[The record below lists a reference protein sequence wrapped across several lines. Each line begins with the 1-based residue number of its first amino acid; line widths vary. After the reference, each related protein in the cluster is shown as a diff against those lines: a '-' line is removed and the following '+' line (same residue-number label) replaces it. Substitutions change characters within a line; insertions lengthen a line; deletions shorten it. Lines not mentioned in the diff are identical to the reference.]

1 MIKEFKYYSETY
13 LSENDI
19 ITKIDSEKGKFEIKK
34 STDNKWEI
42 NYHDLN
48 SELFSSVDFSKYI
61 YNEIKNKY
69 FYPMIVE
76 YKNKIINI
84 ENKKNILKE
93 LNNVTFKYFKKIPQK
108 IKETNHVLK
117 TLKKGLELENL
128 EYEIKE
134 SVLYYLFKF
143 DDIKNNQPAKE
154 ESETFEIYDGWQ
166 IPTFIE
172 YKVEEIENYRKKIY
186 FNESINEN
194 KVSRNEIISMFREYL
209 SIPIYEMFEFDFL
222 ISGFYILNLNEEIEK
237 IEVNKEIKFYN
248 IITSSKRVL
257 ELKKFDE
264 NIKNDGRT
272 YDEAVGELFEYL
284 DKMKHKKEI
293 NRQEFENFVD
303 EIAFSEK
310 PKIFKTLKWY
320 IETNKIGFLEFLEGE
335 RDRIY
340 ISEKDI
346 LNTLGELFEY
356 SNLKRLS
363 EETNKVDK
371 VKETSKLE
379 FENEEKKLP
388 RKVTENH
395 NDNIYNWLF
404 FLLKKDNNSIFPKKE
419 FLEKIKFLD
428 GFERMRIFNV
438 IKSAVEHDNYCV
450 KFEEG
455 KTIRGYEVI
464 KAFGEMLGIAVE
476 EKVVENVKETE
487 VEEEKKFTP
496 QQLRKKK
503 FLERMK
509 SLEKKEF

>member
-34 STDNKWEI
+34 SIDNKWEI

-48 SELFSSVDFSKYI
+48 SKLFSSVDFSKYI

-93 LNNVTFKYFKKIPQK
+93 LNNATFEYFKKIPQK

-134 SVLYYLFKF
+134 SVLHYLFKF
-143 DDIKNNQPAKE
+143 DNIKNNQPTKE
-154 ESETFEIYDGWQ
+154 ESETSEIYDGWQ

-172 YKVEEIENYRKKIY
+172 YKVEKIENYRKKIY
-186 FNESINEN
+186 FKESINEN
-194 KVSRNEIISMFREYL
+194 KISLNEIISMFREYL
-209 SIPIYEMFEFDFL
+209 SIPMYEMFEFNFL
-222 ISGFYILNLNEEIEK
+222 ISGFYILNLNEEIEM

-264 NIKNDGRT
+264 NIKKDGRT
-272 YDEAVGELFEYL
+272 YDEVVGELFEYL

-293 NRQEFENFVD
+293 NRQEFENFMD

-310 PKIFKTLKWY
+310 PKIFNTLKWY
-320 IETNKIGFLEFLEGE
+320 IETNKIGFLELLEGE

-340 ISEKDI
+340 ISEKEI

-363 EETNKVDK
+363 EETNKIDK
-371 VKETSKLE
+371 IKETSE
-379 FENEEKKLP
+379 FKNEEKKLP
-388 RKVTENH
+388 KKIIENY
-395 NDNIYNWLF
+395 NDNIYNWLCS
-404 FLLKKDNNSIFPKKE
+404 LLKKDDKIIFPKND

-428 GFERMRIFNV
+428 GFDRMRTFNV

-455 KTIRGYEVI
+455 KIIEGYEVI
-464 KAFGEMLGIAVE
+464 KAFGEMLGIAIE
-476 EKVVENVKETE
+476 EKDAENVEETE
-487 VEEEKKFTP
+487 VEEEKKLTP
-496 QQLRKKK
+496 QQLRKKY
-503 FLERMK
+503 FLKRMK
-509 SLEKKEF
+509 GEDK

>member
-34 STDNKWEI
+34 SIDNKWEI

-48 SELFSSVDFSKYI
+48 SKLFSSVDFSKYI

-93 LNNVTFKYFKKIPQK
+93 LNNATFEYFKKIPQK

-134 SVLYYLFKF
+134 SVLHYLFKF
-143 DDIKNNQPAKE
+143 DNIKNNQPTKE
-154 ESETFEIYDGWQ
+154 ESETSEIYDGWQ

-172 YKVEEIENYRKKIY
+172 YKVEKIENYRKKIY
-186 FNESINEN
+186 FKESINEN
-194 KVSRNEIISMFREYL
+194 KISLNEIISMFREYL
-209 SIPIYEMFEFDFL
+209 SIPMYEMFEFNFL
-222 ISGFYILNLNEEIEK
+222 ISGFYILNLNEEIEM

-264 NIKNDGRT
+264 NIKKDGRT

-310 PKIFKTLKWY
+310 PKIFNTLKWY
-320 IETNKIGFLEFLEGE
+320 IETNKIGFLELLEGE

-340 ISEKDI
+340 ISEKEI

-363 EETNKVDK
+363 EETNKIDK
-371 VKETSKLE
+371 IKETSE
-379 FENEEKKLP
+379 FKNEEKKLP
-388 RKVTENH
+388 KKIIENY
-395 NDNIYNWLF
+395 NDNIYNWLCS
-404 FLLKKDNNSIFPKKE
+404 LLKKDDKIIFPKND

-428 GFERMRIFNV
+428 GFDRMRTFNV

-455 KTIRGYEVI
+455 KIIEGYEVI
-464 KAFGEMLGIAVE
+464 KAFGEMLGIVVE
-476 EKVVENVKETE
+476 EEVVENVEEKEVE
-487 VEEEKKFTP
+487 IEIEEEKTLTP
-496 QQLRKKK
+496 QQLRKKY
-503 FLERMK
+503 FLKRMK
-509 SLEKKEF
+509 NSE

>member
-1 MIKEFKYYSETY
+1 
-13 LSENDI
+13 
-19 ITKIDSEKGKFEIKK
+19 
-34 STDNKWEI
+34 
-42 NYHDLN
+42 
-48 SELFSSVDFSKYI
+48 
-61 YNEIKNKY
+61 
-69 FYPMIVE
+69 MIVE

-93 LNNVTFKYFKKIPQK
+93 LNNATFEYFKKIPQK

-134 SVLYYLFKF
+134 SVLHYLFKF
-143 DDIKNNQPAKE
+143 DNIKNNQPTKE
-154 ESETFEIYDGWQ
+154 ESETSEIYDGWQ

-172 YKVEEIENYRKKIY
+172 YKVEKIENYRKKIY
-186 FNESINEN
+186 FKESINEN
-194 KVSRNEIISMFREYL
+194 KISLNEIISMFREYL
-209 SIPIYEMFEFDFL
+209 SIPMYEMFEFNFL
-222 ISGFYILNLNEEIEK
+222 ISGFYILNLNEEIEM

-264 NIKNDGRT
+264 NIKKDGRT
-272 YDEAVGELFEYL
+272 YDEVVGELFEYL

-310 PKIFKTLKWY
+310 PKIFNTLKWY
-320 IETNKIGFLEFLEGE
+320 IETNKIGFLELLEGE

-340 ISEKDI
+340 ISEKEI

-363 EETNKVDK
+363 EETNKIDK
-371 VKETSKLE
+371 IKETSE
-379 FENEEKKLP
+379 FKNEEKKLP
-388 RKVTENH
+388 KKIIENY
-395 NDNIYNWLF
+395 NDNIYNWLCS
-404 FLLKKDNNSIFPKKE
+404 LLKKDDKIIFPKND

-428 GFERMRIFNV
+428 GFDRMRTFNV

-455 KTIRGYEVI
+455 KIIEGYEVI

-476 EKVVENVKETE
+476 EKDAENVEETE
-487 VEEEKKFTP
+487 VEEEKKLTP
-496 QQLRKKK
+496 QQLRKKY
-503 FLERMK
+503 FLKRMK
-509 SLEKKEF
+509 GEDK

>member
-34 STDNKWEI
+34 SIDNKWEI

-48 SELFSSVDFSKYI
+48 SKLFSSVDFSKYI

-93 LNNVTFKYFKKIPQK
+93 LNNATFEYFKKIPQK

-134 SVLYYLFKF
+134 SVLHYLFKF
-143 DDIKNNQPAKE
+143 DNIKNNQPTKE
-154 ESETFEIYDGWQ
+154 ESETSEIYDGWQ

-172 YKVEEIENYRKKIY
+172 YKVEKIENYRKKIY
-186 FNESINEN
+186 FKESINEN
-194 KVSRNEIISMFREYL
+194 KISLNKTISMFREYL
-209 SIPIYEMFEFDFL
+209 SIPMYEMFEFNFL
-222 ISGFYILNLNEEIEK
+222 ISGFYILNLNEEIEM

-264 NIKNDGRT
+264 NIKKDGRT
-272 YDEAVGELFEYL
+272 YDEVVGELFEYL

-293 NRQEFENFVD
+293 NRQEFENFMD

-310 PKIFKTLKWY
+310 PKIFNTLKWY
-320 IETNKIGFLEFLEGE
+320 IETNKIGFLELLEGE

-340 ISEKDI
+340 ISEKEI

-363 EETNKVDK
+363 EETNKIDK
-371 VKETSKLE
+371 IKETSE
-379 FENEEKKLP
+379 FKNEEKKLP
-388 RKVTENH
+388 KKIIENY
-395 NDNIYNWLF
+395 NDNIYNWLCS
-404 FLLKKDNNSIFPKKE
+404 LLKKDDKIIFPKND

-428 GFERMRIFNV
+428 GFDRMRTFNV

-455 KTIRGYEVI
+455 KIIEGYEVI
-464 KAFGEMLGIAVE
+464 KAFGEMLGIAIE
-476 EKVVENVKETE
+476 EKDAENVEETE
-487 VEEEKKFTP
+487 VEEEKKLTP
-496 QQLRKKK
+496 QQLRKKY
-503 FLERMK
+503 FLKRMK
-509 SLEKKEF
+509 GEDK

>member
-48 SELFSSVDFSKYI
+48 SKLFSSVDFSKYI

-93 LNNVTFKYFKKIPQK
+93 LNNATFEYFKKIPQK

-143 DDIKNNQPAKE
+143 YDIKNNQFAKE

-172 YKVEEIENYRKKIY
+172 YKVEKIENYRKKIY
-186 FNESINEN
+186 FKESINEN
-194 KVSRNEIISMFREYL
+194 KISLNEIISMFREYL
-209 SIPIYEMFEFDFL
+209 SIPMYEMFEFNFL
-222 ISGFYILNLNEEIEK
+222 ISGFYILNLNEEIEM

-248 IITSSKRVL
+248 VITSSKRVL
-257 ELKKFDE
+257 ELKKFDG

-310 PKIFKTLKWY
+310 PKIFNTLKWY
-320 IETNKIGFLEFLEGE
+320 IETNKIGFLELLEGE

-340 ISEKDI
+340 ISEKEI

-371 VKETSKLE
+371 VKETSE
-379 FENEEKKLP
+379 FKNEEKKLP
-388 RKVTENH
+388 KKIIENY
-395 NDNIYNWLF
+395 NDNIYNWLCS
-404 FLLKKDNNSIFPKKE
+404 LLKKDDKIIFPKND

-428 GFERMRIFNV
+428 GFDRMRTFNV

-455 KTIRGYEVI
+455 KIIEGYEVI
-464 KAFGEMLGIAVE
+464 KAFGEMLGIAIEEKDAENVE
-476 EKVVENVKETE
+476 ET
-487 VEEEKKFTP
+487 
-496 QQLRKKK
+496 
-503 FLERMK
+503 
-509 SLEKKEF
+509 

>member
-48 SELFSSVDFSKYI
+48 SKLFSSVDFSKYI

-93 LNNVTFKYFKKIPQK
+93 LNNATFEYFKKIPQK

-143 DDIKNNQPAKE
+143 YDIKNNQFAKE

-172 YKVEEIENYRKKIY
+172 YKVEKIENYRKKIY
-186 FNESINEN
+186 FKESINEN
-194 KVSRNEIISMFREYL
+194 KISLNEIISMFREYL
-209 SIPIYEMFEFDFL
+209 SIPMYEMFEFNFL
-222 ISGFYILNLNEEIEK
+222 ISGFYILNLNEEIEM

-248 IITSSKRVL
+248 VITSSKRVL
-257 ELKKFDE
+257 ELKKFDG

-310 PKIFKTLKWY
+310 PKIFNTLKWY
-320 IETNKIGFLEFLEGE
+320 IETNKIGFLELLEGE

-340 ISEKDI
+340 ISEKEI

-371 VKETSKLE
+371 VKETSE
-379 FENEEKKLP
+379 FKNEEKKLP
-388 RKVTENH
+388 KKIIENY
-395 NDNIYNWLF
+395 NDNIYNWLCS
-404 FLLKKDNNSIFPKKE
+404 LLKKDDKIIFPKND

-428 GFERMRIFNV
+428 GFDRMRTFNV
-438 IKSAVEHDNYCV
+438 INSAVEHDNYCV

-455 KTIRGYEVI
+455 KIIEGYEVI
-464 KAFGEMLGIAVE
+464 KAFGEMLGIAIEEKDAENVE
-476 EKVVENVKETE
+476 ET
-487 VEEEKKFTP
+487 
-496 QQLRKKK
+496 
-503 FLERMK
+503 
-509 SLEKKEF
+509 

>member
-34 STDNKWEI
+34 SIDNKWEI

-48 SELFSSVDFSKYI
+48 SKLFSSVDFSKYI

-93 LNNVTFKYFKKIPQK
+93 LNNATFEYFKKIPQK

-143 DDIKNNQPAKE
+143 YDIKNNQFAKE

-172 YKVEEIENYRKKIY
+172 YKVEKIENYRKKIY
-186 FNESINEN
+186 FKESINEN
-194 KVSRNEIISMFREYL
+194 KISLNEIISMFREYL
-209 SIPIYEMFEFDFL
+209 SIPMYEMFEFNFL
-222 ISGFYILNLNEEIEK
+222 ISGFYILNLNEEIEM

-248 IITSSKRVL
+248 VITSSKRVL
-257 ELKKFDE
+257 ELKKFDG

-310 PKIFKTLKWY
+310 PKIFNTLKWY
-320 IETNKIGFLEFLEGE
+320 IETNKIGFLELLEGE

-340 ISEKDI
+340 ISEKEI

-371 VKETSKLE
+371 VKETSE
-379 FENEEKKLP
+379 FKNEEKKLP
-388 RKVTENH
+388 KKIIENY
-395 NDNIYNWLF
+395 NDNIYNWLCS
-404 FLLKKDNNSIFPKKE
+404 LLKKDDKIIFPKND

-428 GFERMRIFNV
+428 GFDRMRTFNV

-455 KTIRGYEVI
+455 KIIEGYEVI
-464 KAFGEMLGIAVE
+464 KAFGEMLGIAIEEKDAENVE
-476 EKVVENVKETE
+476 ET
-487 VEEEKKFTP
+487 
-496 QQLRKKK
+496 
-503 FLERMK
+503 
-509 SLEKKEF
+509 

>member
-48 SELFSSVDFSKYI
+48 SKLFSSVDFSKYI

-93 LNNVTFKYFKKIPQK
+93 LNNATFEYFKKIPQK

-143 DDIKNNQPAKE
+143 YDIKNNQFAKE

-172 YKVEEIENYRKKIY
+172 YKVEKIENYRKKIY
-186 FNESINEN
+186 FKESINEN
-194 KVSRNEIISMFREYL
+194 KISLNEIISMFREYL
-209 SIPIYEMFEFDFL
+209 SIPMYEMFEFNFL
-222 ISGFYILNLNEEIEK
+222 ISGFYILNLNEEIEM

-248 IITSSKRVL
+248 VITSSKRVL
-257 ELKKFDE
+257 ELKKFDG

-284 DKMKHKKEI
+284 DKMKHKREI

-303 EIAFSEK
+303 EIAFTEK
-310 PKIFKTLKWY
+310 PKIFNTLKWY
-320 IETNKIGFLEFLEGE
+320 IETNKIGFLELLEGE

-340 ISEKDI
+340 ISEKEI

-371 VKETSKLE
+371 VKETSE
-379 FENEEKKLP
+379 FKNEEKKLP
-388 RKVTENH
+388 KKIIENY
-395 NDNIYNWLF
+395 NDNIYNWLCS
-404 FLLKKDNNSIFPKKE
+404 LLKKDDKIIFPKND

-428 GFERMRIFNV
+428 GFDRMRTFNV

-455 KTIRGYEVI
+455 KIIEGYEVI
-464 KAFGEMLGIAVE
+464 KAFGEMLGIAIEEKDAENVE
-476 EKVVENVKETE
+476 ET
-487 VEEEKKFTP
+487 
-496 QQLRKKK
+496 
-503 FLERMK
+503 
-509 SLEKKEF
+509 

>member
-34 STDNKWEI
+34 SIDNKWEI

-48 SELFSSVDFSKYI
+48 SKLFSSVDFSKYI

-93 LNNVTFKYFKKIPQK
+93 LNNATFEYFKKIPQK

-134 SVLYYLFKF
+134 SVLHYLFKF
-143 DDIKNNQPAKE
+143 DNIKNNQPTKE
-154 ESETFEIYDGWQ
+154 ESETSEIYDGWQ

-172 YKVEEIENYRKKIY
+172 YKVEKIENYRKKIY
-186 FNESINEN
+186 FKESINEN
-194 KVSRNEIISMFREYL
+194 KISLNETISMFREYL
-209 SIPIYEMFEFDFL
+209 SISMYEMFEFNFL
-222 ISGFYILNLNEEIEK
+222 ISGFYILNLNEEIEM

-264 NIKNDGRT
+264 NIKKDGRT
-272 YDEAVGELFEYL
+272 YDEVVGELFEYL

-293 NRQEFENFVD
+293 NRQEFENFMD

-310 PKIFKTLKWY
+310 PKIFNTLKWY
-320 IETNKIGFLEFLEGE
+320 IETNKIGFLELLEGE

-340 ISEKDI
+340 ISEKEI

-363 EETNKVDK
+363 EETNKIDK
-371 VKETSKLE
+371 IKETSE
-379 FENEEKKLP
+379 FKNEEKKLP
-388 RKVTENH
+388 KKIIENY
-395 NDNIYNWLF
+395 NDNIYNWLCS
-404 FLLKKDNNSIFPKKE
+404 LLKKDDKIIFPKND

-428 GFERMRIFNV
+428 GFDRMRTFNV

-455 KTIRGYEVI
+455 KIIEGYEVI
-464 KAFGEMLGIAVE
+464 KAFGEMLGIAIE
-476 EKVVENVKETE
+476 EKDAENVEETE
-487 VEEEKKFTP
+487 VEEEKKLTP
-496 QQLRKKK
+496 QQLRKKY
-503 FLERMK
+503 FLKRMK
-509 SLEKKEF
+509 GEDK

>member
-34 STDNKWEI
+34 SIDNKWEI

-48 SELFSSVDFSKYI
+48 SKLFSSVDFSKYI

-93 LNNVTFKYFKKIPQK
+93 LNNATFEYFKKIPQK

-134 SVLYYLFKF
+134 SVLHYLFKF
-143 DDIKNNQPAKE
+143 DNIKNNQPTKE
-154 ESETFEIYDGWQ
+154 ESETSEIYDGWQ

-172 YKVEEIENYRKKIY
+172 YKVEKIENYRKKIY
-186 FNESINEN
+186 FKESINEN
-194 KVSRNEIISMFREYL
+194 KISLNETISMFREYL
-209 SIPIYEMFEFDFL
+209 SIPMYEMFEFNFL
-222 ISGFYILNLNEEIEK
+222 ISGFYILNLNEEIEM

-264 NIKNDGRT
+264 NIKKDGRT
-272 YDEAVGELFEYL
+272 YDEVVGELFEYL

-293 NRQEFENFVD
+293 NRQEFENFMD

-310 PKIFKTLKWY
+310 PKIFNTLKWY
-320 IETNKIGFLEFLEGE
+320 IETNKIGFLELLEGE

-340 ISEKDI
+340 ISEKEI

-363 EETNKVDK
+363 EETNKIDK
-371 VKETSKLE
+371 IKETSE
-379 FENEEKKLP
+379 FKNEEKKLP
-388 RKVTENH
+388 KKIIENY
-395 NDNIYNWLF
+395 NDNIYNWLCS
-404 FLLKKDNNSIFPKKE
+404 LLKKDDKIIFPKND

-428 GFERMRIFNV
+428 GFDRMRTFNV

-455 KTIRGYEVI
+455 KIIEGYEVI
-464 KAFGEMLGIAVE
+464 KAFGEMLGIAIE
-476 EKVVENVKETE
+476 EKDAENVEETE
-487 VEEEKKFTP
+487 VEEEKKLAP
-496 QQLRKKK
+496 QQLRKKY
-503 FLERMK
+503 FLKRMK
-509 SLEKKEF
+509 GEDK

>member
-48 SELFSSVDFSKYI
+48 SKLFSSVDFSKYI

-93 LNNVTFKYFKKIPQK
+93 LNNATFEYFKKIPQK

-134 SVLYYLFKF
+134 SVLHYLFKF
-143 DDIKNNQPAKE
+143 DNIKNNQPTKE
-154 ESETFEIYDGWQ
+154 ESETSEIYDGWQ

-172 YKVEEIENYRKKIY
+172 YKVEKIENYRKKIY
-186 FNESINEN
+186 FKESINEN
-194 KVSRNEIISMFREYL
+194 NISLNETISMFREYL
-209 SIPIYEMFEFDFL
+209 SIPMYEMFEFNFL
-222 ISGFYILNLNEEIEK
+222 ISGFYILNLNEEIEM

-264 NIKNDGRT
+264 NIKKDGRT
-272 YDEAVGELFEYL
+272 YDEVVGELFEYL

-293 NRQEFENFVD
+293 NRQEFENFMD

-310 PKIFKTLKWY
+310 PKIFNTLKWY
-320 IETNKIGFLEFLEGE
+320 IETNKIGFLELLEGE

-340 ISEKDI
+340 ISEKEI

-363 EETNKVDK
+363 EETNKIDK
-371 VKETSKLE
+371 IKETSE
-379 FENEEKKLP
+379 FKNEEKKLP
-388 RKVTENH
+388 KKIIENY
-395 NDNIYNWLF
+395 NDNIYNWLCS
-404 FLLKKDNNSIFPKKE
+404 LLKKDDKIIFPKND

-428 GFERMRIFNV
+428 GFDRMRTFNV

-487 VEEEKKFTP
+487 VEEEKKLTP
-496 QQLRKKK
+496 QQLRKKY
-503 FLERMK
+503 FLKRMK
-509 SLEKKEF
+509 GEDK

>member
-48 SELFSSVDFSKYI
+48 SKLFSSVDFSKYI

-93 LNNVTFKYFKKIPQK
+93 LNNATFEYFKKIPQK

-143 DDIKNNQPAKE
+143 YDIKNNQFAKE

-172 YKVEEIENYRKKIY
+172 YKVEKIENYRKKIY
-186 FNESINEN
+186 FKESINEN
-194 KVSRNEIISMFREYL
+194 KISLNEIISMFREYL
-209 SIPIYEMFEFDFL
+209 SIPMYEMFEFNFL
-222 ISGFYILNLNEEIEK
+222 ISGFYILNLNEEIEM

-248 IITSSKRVL
+248 VITSSKRVL
-257 ELKKFDE
+257 ELKKFDG

-310 PKIFKTLKWY
+310 PKIFNTLKWY
-320 IETNKIGFLEFLEGE
+320 IETNKIGFLELLEGE

-340 ISEKDI
+340 ISEKEI

-371 VKETSKLE
+371 VKETSE
-379 FENEEKKLP
+379 FKNEEKKLP
-388 RKVTENH
+388 KKIIENY
-395 NDNIYNWLF
+395 NDNIYNWLCS
-404 FLLKKDNNSIFPKKE
+404 LLKKDDKIIFPKND

-428 GFERMRIFNV
+428 GFDRMRTFNV

-455 KTIRGYEVI
+455 KIIEGYEVI

-476 EKVVENVKETE
+476 EETGEKVEEK
-487 VEEEKKFTP
+487 EEEKKLTP
-496 QQLRKKK
+496 QQLRKKY
-503 FLERMK
+503 FLKRMK
-509 SLEKKEF
+509 NSE

>member
-34 STDNKWEI
+34 SIDNKWEI

-48 SELFSSVDFSKYI
+48 SKLFSSVDFSKYI

-93 LNNVTFKYFKKIPQK
+93 LNNATFEYFKKIPQK

-134 SVLYYLFKF
+134 SVLHYLFKF
-143 DDIKNNQPAKE
+143 DNIKNNQPTKE
-154 ESETFEIYDGWQ
+154 ESETSEIYDGWQ

-172 YKVEEIENYRKKIY
+172 YKVEKIENYRKKIY
-186 FNESINEN
+186 FKESINEN
-194 KVSRNEIISMFREYL
+194 KISLNETISMFREYL
-209 SIPIYEMFEFDFL
+209 SIPMYEMFEFNFL
-222 ISGFYILNLNEEIEK
+222 ISGFYILNLNEEIEM

-264 NIKNDGRT
+264 NIKKDGRT
-272 YDEAVGELFEYL
+272 YDEVVGELFEYL

-293 NRQEFENFVD
+293 NRQEFENFMD

-310 PKIFKTLKWY
+310 PKIFNTLKWY
-320 IETNKIGFLEFLEGE
+320 IETNKIGFLELLEGE

-340 ISEKDI
+340 ISEKEI

-363 EETNKVDK
+363 EETNKIDK
-371 VKETSKLE
+371 IKETSE
-379 FENEEKKLP
+379 FKNEEKKLP
-388 RKVTENH
+388 KKIIENY
-395 NDNIYNWLF
+395 NDNIYNWLCS
-404 FLLKKDNNSIFPKKE
+404 LLKKDDKIIFPKND

-428 GFERMRIFNV
+428 GFDRMRTFNV

-455 KTIRGYEVI
+455 KIIEGYEVI
-464 KAFGEMLGIAVE
+464 KAFGEMLGIAIE
-476 EKVVENVKETE
+476 EKDAENVEETE
-487 VEEEKKFTP
+487 VEEEKKLTP
-496 QQLRKKK
+496 QQLRKKY
-503 FLERMK
+503 FLKRMK
-509 SLEKKEF
+509 GEDK

>member
-34 STDNKWEI
+34 SIDNKWEI

-48 SELFSSVDFSKYI
+48 SKLFSSVDFSKYI

-93 LNNVTFKYFKKIPQK
+93 LNNATFEYFKKIPQK

-134 SVLYYLFKF
+134 SVLHYLFKF
-143 DDIKNNQPAKE
+143 DNIKNNQPTKE
-154 ESETFEIYDGWQ
+154 ESETSEIYDGWQ

-172 YKVEEIENYRKKIY
+172 YKVEKIENYRKKIY
-186 FNESINEN
+186 FKESINEN
-194 KVSRNEIISMFREYL
+194 KISLNETISMFREYL
-209 SIPIYEMFEFDFL
+209 SIPMYEMFEFNFL
-222 ISGFYILNLNEEIEK
+222 ISGFYILNLNEEIEM

-264 NIKNDGRT
+264 NIKKDGRT
-272 YDEAVGELFEYL
+272 YDEVVGELFEYL

-293 NRQEFENFVD
+293 NRQEFENFMD

-310 PKIFKTLKWY
+310 PKIFNTLKWY
-320 IETNKIGFLEFLEGE
+320 IETNKIGFLELLEGE

-340 ISEKDI
+340 ISEKEI

-363 EETNKVDK
+363 EETNKIDK
-371 VKETSKLE
+371 IKETSE
-379 FENEEKKLP
+379 FKNEEKKLP
-388 RKVTENH
+388 KKIIENY
-395 NDNIYNWLF
+395 NDNIYNWLCS
-404 FLLKKDNNSIFPKKE
+404 LLKKDDKIIFPKND

-428 GFERMRIFNV
+428 GFDRMRTFNV

-450 KFEEG
+450 KFEEDR
-455 KTIRGYEVI
+455 TIRGYEVI
-464 KAFGEMLGIAVE
+464 KAFGEMLGIAIE
-476 EKVVENVKETE
+476 EKDAENVEETE
-487 VEEEKKFTP
+487 VEEEKKLTP
-496 QQLRKKK
+496 QQLRKKY
-503 FLERMK
+503 FLKRMK
-509 SLEKKEF
+509 GEDK

>member
-48 SELFSSVDFSKYI
+48 SKLFSSVDFSKYI

-93 LNNVTFKYFKKIPQK
+93 LNNATFEYFKKIPQK

-172 YKVEEIENYRKKIY
+172 YKVEKIENYRKKIY
-186 FNESINEN
+186 FKESINEN
-194 KVSRNEIISMFREYL
+194 KISLNEIISMFREYL
-209 SIPIYEMFEFDFL
+209 SIPMYEMFEFNFL
-222 ISGFYILNLNEEIEK
+222 ISGFYILNLNEEIEM

-248 IITSSKRVL
+248 VITSSKRVL

-310 PKIFKTLKWY
+310 PKIFNTLKWY

-340 ISEKDI
+340 ISEKEI

-371 VKETSKLE
+371 VKETSE
-379 FENEEKKLP
+379 FKNEEKKLP
-388 RKVTENH
+388 KKIIENY
-395 NDNIYNWLF
+395 NDNIYNWLCS
-404 FLLKKDNNSIFPKKE
+404 LLKKDDKIIFPKND

-428 GFERMRIFNV
+428 GFDRMRTFNV

-455 KTIRGYEVI
+455 KIIEGYEVI
-464 KAFGEMLGIAVE
+464 KAFGEMLGIAIEEKDAENVE
-476 EKVVENVKETE
+476 ET
-487 VEEEKKFTP
+487 
-496 QQLRKKK
+496 
-503 FLERMK
+503 
-509 SLEKKEF
+509 

>member
-34 STDNKWEI
+34 SIDNKWEI

-48 SELFSSVDFSKYI
+48 SKLFSSVDFSKYI

-93 LNNVTFKYFKKIPQK
+93 LNNATFEYFKKIPQK

-134 SVLYYLFKF
+134 SVLHYLFKF
-143 DDIKNNQPAKE
+143 DNIKNNQPTKE
-154 ESETFEIYDGWQ
+154 ESETSEIYDGWQ

-172 YKVEEIENYRKKIY
+172 YKVEKIENYRKKIY
-186 FNESINEN
+186 FKESINEN
-194 KVSRNEIISMFREYL
+194 KISLNETISMFREYL
-209 SIPIYEMFEFDFL
+209 SIPMYEMFEFNFL
-222 ISGFYILNLNEEIEK
+222 ISGFYILNLNEEIEM

-264 NIKNDGRT
+264 NIKKDGRT
-272 YDEAVGELFEYL
+272 YDEVVGELFEYL

-293 NRQEFENFVD
+293 NRQEFENFMD

-310 PKIFKTLKWY
+310 PKIFNTLKWY
-320 IETNKIGFLEFLEGE
+320 IETNKIGFLELLEGE

-340 ISEKDI
+340 ISEKEI

-363 EETNKVDK
+363 EETNKIDK
-371 VKETSKLE
+371 IKETSE
-379 FENEEKKLP
+379 FKNEEKKLP
-388 RKVTENH
+388 KKIIENY
-395 NDNIYNWLF
+395 NDNIYNWLCS
-404 FLLKKDNNSIFPKKE
+404 LLKKDDKIIFPKND

-428 GFERMRIFNV
+428 GFDRMRTFNV

-455 KTIRGYEVI
+455 NTIRGYEVI
-464 KAFGEMLGIAVE
+464 KAFGKMLGIAVE
-476 EKVVENVKETE
+476 DEVVENVEETE
-487 VEEEKKFTP
+487 VEEEKKLTP
-496 QQLRKKK
+496 Q
-503 FLERMK
+503 
-509 SLEKKEF
+509 

>member
-48 SELFSSVDFSKYI
+48 SKLFSSVDFSKYI

-93 LNNVTFKYFKKIPQK
+93 LNNATFEYFKKIPQK

-143 DDIKNNQPAKE
+143 YDIKNNQFAKE

-172 YKVEEIENYRKKIY
+172 YKVEKIENYRKKIY
-186 FNESINEN
+186 FKESINEN
-194 KVSRNEIISMFREYL
+194 KISLNEIISMFREYL
-209 SIPIYEMFEFDFL
+209 SIPMYEMFEFNFL
-222 ISGFYILNLNEEIEK
+222 ISGFYILNLNEEIEM

-248 IITSSKRVL
+248 VITSSKRVL
-257 ELKKFDE
+257 ELKKFDG

-310 PKIFKTLKWY
+310 PKIFNTLKWY
-320 IETNKIGFLEFLEGE
+320 IETNKIGFLELLEGE

-340 ISEKDI
+340 ISEKEI

-371 VKETSKLE
+371 VKETSE
-379 FENEEKKLP
+379 FKNEEKKLP
-388 RKVTENH
+388 KKIIENY
-395 NDNIYNWLF
+395 NDNIYNWLCS
-404 FLLKKDNNSIFPKKE
+404 LLKKDDKIIFPKND

-428 GFERMRIFNV
+428 GFDRMRTFNV

-455 KTIRGYEVI
+455 KIIEGYEVI
-464 KAFGEMLGIAVE
+464 KAFGEMLGIAIE
-476 EKVVENVKETE
+476 EKDAENVEETE
-487 VEEEKKFTP
+487 VEEEKKLTP
-496 QQLRKKK
+496 QQLRKKY
-503 FLERMK
+503 FLKRMK
-509 SLEKKEF
+509 GEDK

>member
-34 STDNKWEI
+34 SIDNKWEI

-48 SELFSSVDFSKYI
+48 SKLFSSVDFSKYI

-93 LNNVTFKYFKKIPQK
+93 LNNATFEYFKKIPQK

-134 SVLYYLFKF
+134 SVLHYLFKF
-143 DDIKNNQPAKE
+143 DNIKNNQPTKE
-154 ESETFEIYDGWQ
+154 ESETSEIYDGWQ

-172 YKVEEIENYRKKIY
+172 YKVEKIENYRKKIY
-186 FNESINEN
+186 FKESINEN
-194 KVSRNEIISMFREYL
+194 KISLNETISMFREYL
-209 SIPIYEMFEFDFL
+209 SIPMYEMFEFNFL
-222 ISGFYILNLNEEIEK
+222 ISGFYILNLNEEIEM

-264 NIKNDGRT
+264 NIKKDGRT
-272 YDEAVGELFEYL
+272 YDEVVGELFEYL

-310 PKIFKTLKWY
+310 PKIFNTLKWY
-320 IETNKIGFLEFLEGE
+320 IETNKIGFLELLEGE

-340 ISEKDI
+340 ISEKEI

-363 EETNKVDK
+363 EETNKIDK
-371 VKETSKLE
+371 IKETSE
-379 FENEEKKLP
+379 FKNEEKKLP
-388 RKVTENH
+388 KKIIENY
-395 NDNIYNWLF
+395 NDNIYNWLCS
-404 FLLKKDNNSIFPKKE
+404 LLKKDDKIIFPKND

-428 GFERMRIFNV
+428 GFDRMRTFNV

-455 KTIRGYEVI
+455 KIIEGYEVI
-464 KAFGEMLGIAVE
+464 KAFGEMLGIAIEEKDAENVE
-476 EKVVENVKETE
+476 ET
-487 VEEEKKFTP
+487 
-496 QQLRKKK
+496 
-503 FLERMK
+503 
-509 SLEKKEF
+509 

>member
-34 STDNKWEI
+34 SIDNKWEI

-48 SELFSSVDFSKYI
+48 SKLFSSVDFSKYI

-93 LNNVTFKYFKKIPQK
+93 LNNATFEYFKKIPQK

-134 SVLYYLFKF
+134 SVLHYLFKF
-143 DDIKNNQPAKE
+143 DNIKNNQPTKE
-154 ESETFEIYDGWQ
+154 ESETSEIYDGWQ

-172 YKVEEIENYRKKIY
+172 YKVEKIENYRKKIY
-186 FNESINEN
+186 FKESINEN
-194 KVSRNEIISMFREYL
+194 KISLNEIISMFREYL
-209 SIPIYEMFEFDFL
+209 SIPMYEMFEFNFL
-222 ISGFYILNLNEEIEK
+222 ISGFYILNLNEEIEM

-264 NIKNDGRT
+264 NIKKDGRT
-272 YDEAVGELFEYL
+272 YDEVVGELFEYL

-293 NRQEFENFVD
+293 NRQEFENFMD

-310 PKIFKTLKWY
+310 PKIFNTLKWY
-320 IETNKIGFLEFLEGE
+320 IETNKIGFLELLEGE

-340 ISEKDI
+340 ISEKEI

-363 EETNKVDK
+363 EETNKIDK
-371 VKETSKLE
+371 IKETSE
-379 FENEEKKLP
+379 FKNEEKKLP
-388 RKVTENH
+388 KKIIENY
-395 NDNIYNWLF
+395 NDNIYNWLCS
-404 FLLKKDNNSIFPKKE
+404 LLKKDDKIIFPKND

-428 GFERMRIFNV
+428 GFDRMRTFNV

-450 KFEEG
+450 KFEEDR
-455 KTIRGYEVI
+455 TIRGYEVI
-464 KAFGEMLGIAVE
+464 KAFGEMLGIAIE
-476 EKVVENVKETE
+476 EKDAENVEETE
-487 VEEEKKFTP
+487 VEEEKKLTP
-496 QQLRKKK
+496 QQLRKKY
-503 FLERMK
+503 FLKRMK
-509 SLEKKEF
+509 GEDK

>member
-34 STDNKWEI
+34 SIDNKWEI

-48 SELFSSVDFSKYI
+48 SKLFSSVDFSKYI

-93 LNNVTFKYFKKIPQK
+93 LNNATFEYFKKIPQK

-143 DDIKNNQPAKE
+143 YDIKNNQFAKE

-172 YKVEEIENYRKKIY
+172 YKVEKIENYRKKIY
-186 FNESINEN
+186 FKESINEN
-194 KVSRNEIISMFREYL
+194 KISLNEIISMFREYL
-209 SIPIYEMFEFDFL
+209 SIPMYEMFEFNFL
-222 ISGFYILNLNEEIEK
+222 ISGFYILNLNEEIEM

-248 IITSSKRVL
+248 VITSSKRVL
-257 ELKKFDE
+257 ELKKFDG

-310 PKIFKTLKWY
+310 PKIFNTLKWY
-320 IETNKIGFLEFLEGE
+320 IETNKIGFLELLEGE

-340 ISEKDI
+340 ISEKEI

-371 VKETSKLE
+371 VKETSE
-379 FENEEKKLP
+379 FKNEEKKLP
-388 RKVTENH
+388 KKIIENYS
-395 NDNIYNWLF
+395 DNIYNWLCS
-404 FLLKKDNNSIFPKKE
+404 LLRKDDKIIFPKEE
-419 FLEKIKFLD
+419 FLERVKLFDEAEKL
-428 GFERMRIFNV
+428 RTFNV
-438 IKSAVEHDNYCV
+438 IKLAVEHDNYCV
-450 KFEEG
+450 KFEED
-455 KTIRGYEVI
+455 KTIRGYEVA
-464 KAFGEMLGIAVE
+464 KAFGEMLGIEVEDEIVKKIE
-476 EKVVENVKETE
+476 EKE
-487 VEEEKKFTP
+487 VEEEKKLTP
-496 QQLRKKK
+496 QQLRKKY
-503 FLERMK
+503 FLKRMK
-509 SLEKKEF
+509 GEDK

>member
-48 SELFSSVDFSKYI
+48 SKLFSSVDFSKYI

-93 LNNVTFKYFKKIPQK
+93 LNNATFEYFKKIPQK

-143 DDIKNNQPAKE
+143 YDIKNNQFAKE

-172 YKVEEIENYRKKIY
+172 YKVEKIENYRKKIY
-186 FNESINEN
+186 FKESINEN
-194 KVSRNEIISMFREYL
+194 KISLNEIISMFREYL
-209 SIPIYEMFEFDFL
+209 SIPMYEMFEFNFL
-222 ISGFYILNLNEEIEK
+222 ISGFYILNLNEEIEM

-248 IITSSKRVL
+248 VITSSKRVL
-257 ELKKFDE
+257 ELKKFDG

-310 PKIFKTLKWY
+310 PKIFNTLKWY
-320 IETNKIGFLEFLEGE
+320 IETNKIGFLELLEGE

-340 ISEKDI
+340 ISEKEI
-346 LNTLGELFEY
+346 LNTLGKLFEY

-363 EETNKVDK
+363 EEANKVDK
-371 VKETSKLE
+371 VKETSE
-379 FENEEKKLP
+379 FKNEEKKLP
-388 RKVTENH
+388 KKIIENY
-395 NDNIYNWLF
+395 NDNIYNWLCS
-404 FLLKKDNNSIFPKKE
+404 LLKKDDKIIFPKND

-428 GFERMRIFNV
+428 GFDRMRTFNV

-455 KTIRGYEVI
+455 KIIEGYEVI
-464 KAFGEMLGIAVE
+464 KAFGEMLGIAIEEKDAENVE
-476 EKVVENVKETE
+476 ET
-487 VEEEKKFTP
+487 
-496 QQLRKKK
+496 
-503 FLERMK
+503 
-509 SLEKKEF
+509 

>member
-34 STDNKWEI
+34 SIDNKWEI

-48 SELFSSVDFSKYI
+48 SKLFSSVDFSKYI

-93 LNNVTFKYFKKIPQK
+93 LNNATFEYFKKIPQK

-134 SVLYYLFKF
+134 SVLHYLFKF
-143 DDIKNNQPAKE
+143 DNIKNNQPTKE
-154 ESETFEIYDGWQ
+154 ESETSEIYDGWQ

-172 YKVEEIENYRKKIY
+172 YKVEKIENYRKKIY
-186 FNESINEN
+186 FKESINEN
-194 KVSRNEIISMFREYL
+194 KISLNEIISMFREYL
-209 SIPIYEMFEFDFL
+209 SIPMYEMFEFNFL
-222 ISGFYILNLNEEIEK
+222 ISGFYILNLNEEIEM

-310 PKIFKTLKWY
+310 PKIFNTLKWY
-320 IETNKIGFLEFLEGE
+320 IETNKIGFLELLEGE

-340 ISEKDI
+340 ISEKEI

-363 EETNKVDK
+363 EETNKIDK
-371 VKETSKLE
+371 IKETSE
-379 FENEEKKLP
+379 FKNEEKKLP
-388 RKVTENH
+388 KKIIENYS
-395 NDNIYNWLF
+395 DNIYNWLCS
-404 FLLKKDNNSIFPKKE
+404 LLRKDDKIIFPKEE
-419 FLEKIKFLD
+419 FLERVKLFDEAEKL
-428 GFERMRIFNV
+428 RTFNV
-438 IKSAVEHDNYCV
+438 IKLAVEHDNYCV
-450 KFEEG
+450 KFEED
-455 KTIRGYEVI
+455 KTIRGYEVA
-464 KAFGEMLGIAVE
+464 KAFGEMLGIEVEDEIVKKIE
-476 EKVVENVKETE
+476 EKE
-487 VEEEKKFTP
+487 VEEEKKLTP
-496 QQLRKKK
+496 QQLRKKY
-503 FLERMK
+503 FLKRMK
-509 SLEKKEF
+509 GEDK

>member
-34 STDNKWEI
+34 SIDNKWEI

-48 SELFSSVDFSKYI
+48 SKLFSSVDFSKYI

-93 LNNVTFKYFKKIPQK
+93 LNNATFEYFKKIPQK

-143 DDIKNNQPAKE
+143 YDIKNNQFAKE

-172 YKVEEIENYRKKIY
+172 YKVEKIENYRKKIY
-186 FNESINEN
+186 FKESINEN
-194 KVSRNEIISMFREYL
+194 KISLNEIISMFREYL
-209 SIPIYEMFEFDFL
+209 SIPMYEMFEFNFL
-222 ISGFYILNLNEEIEK
+222 ISGFYILNLNEEIEM

-248 IITSSKRVL
+248 VITSSKRVL
-257 ELKKFDE
+257 ELKKFDG

-310 PKIFKTLKWY
+310 PKIFNTLKWY
-320 IETNKIGFLEFLEGE
+320 IETNKIGFLELLEGE

-340 ISEKDI
+340 ISEKEI

-371 VKETSKLE
+371 VKETSE
-379 FENEEKKLP
+379 FKNEEKKLP
-388 RKVTENH
+388 KKIIENY
-395 NDNIYNWLF
+395 NDNIYNWLCS
-404 FLLKKDNNSIFPKKE
+404 LLKKDDKIIFPKND

-428 GFERMRIFNV
+428 GFDRMRTFNV

-455 KTIRGYEVI
+455 KIIEGYEVI
-464 KAFGEMLGIAVE
+464 KAFGEMLGIEVEDEIVKKIE
-476 EKVVENVKETE
+476 EKE
-487 VEEEKKFTP
+487 VEEEKKLAP
-496 QQLRKKK
+496 QQLRKKY
-503 FLERMK
+503 FLKRMK
-509 SLEKKEF
+509 GEDK

>member
-34 STDNKWEI
+34 SIDNKWEI

-48 SELFSSVDFSKYI
+48 SKLFSSVDFSKYI

-93 LNNVTFKYFKKIPQK
+93 LNNATFEYFKKIPQK

-134 SVLYYLFKF
+134 SVLHYLFKF
-143 DDIKNNQPAKE
+143 DNIKNNQPTKE
-154 ESETFEIYDGWQ
+154 ESETSEIYDGWQ

-172 YKVEEIENYRKKIY
+172 YKVEKIENYRKKIY
-186 FNESINEN
+186 FKESINEN
-194 KVSRNEIISMFREYL
+194 KISLNETISMFREYL
-209 SIPIYEMFEFDFL
+209 SIPMYEMFEFNFL
-222 ISGFYILNLNEEIEK
+222 ISGFYILNLNEEIEM

-264 NIKNDGRT
+264 NIKKDGRT
-272 YDEAVGELFEYL
+272 YDEVVGELFEYL

-293 NRQEFENFVD
+293 NRQEFENFMD

-310 PKIFKTLKWY
+310 PKIFNTLKWY
-320 IETNKIGFLEFLEGE
+320 IETNKIGFLELLEGE

-340 ISEKDI
+340 ISEKEI

-363 EETNKVDK
+363 EETNKIDK
-371 VKETSKLE
+371 IKETSE
-379 FENEEKKLP
+379 FKNEEKKLP
-388 RKVTENH
+388 KKIIENY
-395 NDNIYNWLF
+395 NDNIYNWLCS
-404 FLLKKDNNSIFPKKE
+404 LLKKDDKIIFPKND

-428 GFERMRIFNV
+428 GFDRMRTFNV

-455 KTIRGYEVI
+455 KIIEGYEVI
-464 KAFGEMLGIAVE
+464 KAFGEMLGIAIEEKDAENVE
-476 EKVVENVKETE
+476 EKE
-487 VEEEKKFTP
+487 VEEEKKLAP
-496 QQLRKKK
+496 QQLRKKY
-503 FLERMK
+503 FLKRMK
-509 SLEKKEF
+509 GEDK

>member
-34 STDNKWEI
+34 SIDNKWEI

-48 SELFSSVDFSKYI
+48 SKLFSSVDFSKYI

-93 LNNVTFKYFKKIPQK
+93 LNNATFKYFKKIPQK

-134 SVLYYLFKF
+134 SVLHYLFKF
-143 DDIKNNQPAKE
+143 DNIKNNQPTKE
-154 ESETFEIYDGWQ
+154 ESETSEIYDGWQ

-172 YKVEEIENYRKKIY
+172 YKVEKIENYRKKIY
-186 FNESINEN
+186 FKESINEN
-194 KVSRNEIISMFREYL
+194 KISLNETISMFREYL
-209 SIPIYEMFEFDFL
+209 SIPMYEMFEFNFL
-222 ISGFYILNLNEEIEK
+222 ISGFYILNLNEEIEM

-264 NIKNDGRT
+264 NIKKDGRT
-272 YDEAVGELFEYL
+272 YDEVVGELFEYL

-293 NRQEFENFVD
+293 NRQEFENFMD

-310 PKIFKTLKWY
+310 PKIFNTLKWY
-320 IETNKIGFLEFLEGE
+320 IETNKIGFLELLEGE

-340 ISEKDI
+340 ISEKEI

-363 EETNKVDK
+363 EETNKIDK
-371 VKETSKLE
+371 IKETSE
-379 FENEEKKLP
+379 FKNEEKKLP
-388 RKVTENH
+388 KKIIENY
-395 NDNIYNWLF
+395 NDNIYNWLCS
-404 FLLKKDNNSIFPKKE
+404 LLKKDDKIIFPKND

-428 GFERMRIFNV
+428 GFDRMRTFNV

-455 KTIRGYEVI
+455 KIIEGYEVI
-464 KAFGEMLGIAVE
+464 KAFGEMLGIAIE
-476 EKVVENVKETE
+476 EKDAENVEETE
-487 VEEEKKFTP
+487 VEEEKKLTP
-496 QQLRKKK
+496 QQLRKKY
-503 FLERMK
+503 FLKRMK
-509 SLEKKEF
+509 GEDK

>member
-48 SELFSSVDFSKYI
+48 SKLFSSVDFSKYI

-93 LNNVTFKYFKKIPQK
+93 LNNATFEYFKKIPQK

-172 YKVEEIENYRKKIY
+172 YKVEKIENYRKKIY
-186 FNESINEN
+186 FKESINEN
-194 KVSRNEIISMFREYL
+194 KISLNEIISMFREYL
-209 SIPIYEMFEFDFL
+209 SIPMYEMFEFNFL
-222 ISGFYILNLNEEIEK
+222 ISGFYILNLNEEIEM

-310 PKIFKTLKWY
+310 PKIFNTLKWY

-340 ISEKDI
+340 ISEKEI

-371 VKETSKLE
+371 VKETSE
-379 FENEEKKLP
+379 FKNEEKKLP
-388 RKVTENH
+388 KKIIENY
-395 NDNIYNWLF
+395 NDNIYNWLCS
-404 FLLKKDNNSIFPKKE
+404 LLKKDDKIIFPKND

-428 GFERMRIFNV
+428 GFDRMRTFNV

-455 KTIRGYEVI
+455 KIIEGYEVI
-464 KAFGEMLGIAVE
+464 KAFGEMLGIAIEEKDAENVE
-476 EKVVENVKETE
+476 ET
-487 VEEEKKFTP
+487 
-496 QQLRKKK
+496 
-503 FLERMK
+503 
-509 SLEKKEF
+509 